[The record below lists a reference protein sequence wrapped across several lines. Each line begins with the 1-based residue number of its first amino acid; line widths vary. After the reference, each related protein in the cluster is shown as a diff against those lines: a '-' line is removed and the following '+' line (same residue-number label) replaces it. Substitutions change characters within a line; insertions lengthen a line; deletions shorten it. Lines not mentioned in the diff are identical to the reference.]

1 MDKGNGPSG
10 KGAAAGWRMDPSED
24 FLVDERRWVRKA
36 RDGSPQA
43 FECLYRQQV
52 GRIYG
57 LCLRMT
63 AQRELAEDLTQ
74 EAFVRAWERLDSFR
88 GESGFGTWLHRIA
101 VNAVLDHVRKVSRRT
116 LWEMDTGAGDTVL
129 ECAVCQAD
137 PGLRMDLEQAIAGL
151 PDAARL
157 VFVLHDVEG
166 FRHEEIAE
174 RAGIAVGTSKAH
186 LHRARRLLRERI
198 GS

>member
-1 MDKGNGPSG
+1 
-10 KGAAAGWRMDPSED
+10 
-24 FLVDERRWVRKA
+24 
-36 RDGSPQA
+36 
-43 FECLYRQQV
+43 
-52 GRIYG
+52 
-57 LCLRMT
+57 MT
-63 AQRELAEDLTQ
+63 AQRALAEELTQ

-101 VNAVLDHVRKVSRRT
+101 VNAVLDHARKVSRRT
-116 LWEMDTGAGDTVL
+116 LWEMGGDGSEAALEHAAGR
-129 ECAVCQAD
+129 AD
-137 PGLRMDLEQAIAGL
+137 LGLKMDLEQAIAGL

-157 VFVLHDVEG
+157 VFVLHDIEG

-198 GS
+198 GP

>member
-1 MDKGNGPSG
+1 
-10 KGAAAGWRMDPSED
+10 MDPIED
-24 FLVDERRWVRKA
+24 FPVDERRWVSKA
-36 RDGSPQA
+36 RDGCPQA

-63 AQRELAEDLTQ
+63 AQRVLAEELTQ

-88 GESGFGTWLHRIA
+88 EECGFGTWLHRIA

-116 LWEMDTGAGDTVL
+116 MWEMDGSAVVTPL
-129 ECAVCQAD
+129 EHSRKQAD
-137 PGLRMDLEQAIAGL
+137 PGLRMDLEQAIGEL